1 MAWRTRLHISN
12 RAAGASL
19 VHKEAEQRAY
29 TTLRD
34 PLLLDRLKTARGAEG
49 LARSD
54 LSLDARH
61 AQ

>member
-12 RAAGASL
+12 RAAGTSL

-29 TTLRD
+29 TT
-34 PLLLDRLKTARGAEG
+34 LLLDRLKTARGAEG

-54 LSLDARH
+54 LRLDARH